1 MTSLANRQQ
10 LLSGSKKLTEKF
22 HLSIGVKSLK
32 ESKEF
37 YRDVI
42 GADITYEGDYINID
56 FYGTQITLKD
66 NPEINVDLPDL
77 HFGVNLPLDKFKK
90 LENNISMNHSK
101 WIHTPI
107 HIVDKGTE
115 MERQKMYLNC
125 PSGYLIEIKGYKKL
139 S

>member
-1 MTSLANRQQ
+1 MIFQANHLPR
-10 LLSGSKKLTEKF
+10 LSGSKKLTEKF

>member
-1 MTSLANRQQ
+1 MT
-10 LLSGSKKLTEKF
+10 GKF
-22 HLSIGVKSLK
+22 HLAIGVKSLK

-37 YRDVI
+37 YRDVV

-66 NPEINVDLPDL
+66 NSEISVDLPDF

-125 PSGYLIEIKGYKKL
+125 PSGYLIKIKGYKN
-139 S
+139 

>member
-1 MTSLANRQQ
+1 MTSVQNRRQR
-10 LLSGSKKLTEKF
+10 LSGNKNLTEKF

-37 YRDVI
+37 YRDVV

-66 NPEINVDLPDL
+66 NSEINVDLPDFY
-77 HFGVNLPLDKFKK
+77 FGVNLPLDKFKK

-125 PSGYLIEIKGYKKL
+125 PSGYLIEIKGYKN
-139 S
+139 

>member
-1 MTSLANRQQ
+1 M
-10 LLSGSKKLTEKF
+10 TEKF
-22 HLSIGVKSLK
+22 HLSIGVKSLE

-37 YRDVI
+37 YRDVV
-42 GADITYEGDYINID
+42 GADITYDGDYINID

-66 NPEINVDLPDL
+66 NSDINVDLPDF

-101 WIHTPI
+101 WVHTPV

-125 PSGYLIEIKGYKKL
+125 PSGYLIEIKGYKNLNLLKIRQWKAIDWIFG

>member
-1 MTSLANRQQ
+1 MTSVQNRRQR
-10 LLSGSKKLTEKF
+10 LSGNKNLTEKF

-37 YRDVI
+37 YRDVV

-56 FYGTQITLKD
+56 FYGTQITLKC
-66 NPEINVDLPDL
+66 NSEINVDLPDF

-125 PSGYLIEIKGYKKL
+125 PSGYLIEIKGYKN
-139 S
+139 

>member
-1 MTSLANRQQ
+1 M
-10 LLSGSKKLTEKF
+10 TEKF
-22 HLSIGVKSLK
+22 HLSIGVKSLI

-37 YRDVI
+37 YRDVV
-42 GADITYEGDYINID
+42 GADITYEGDYIDID

-66 NPEINVDLPDL
+66 NSEINVDLPDF

-107 HIVDKGTE
+107 HIVDRGTE

-125 PSGYLIEIKGYKKL
+125 PSGYLIEIKGYKN
-139 S
+139 

>member
-1 MTSLANRQQ
+1 MTSVQNRRQR
-10 LLSGSKKLTEKF
+10 LSGNKNLTEKF

-37 YRDVI
+37 YRDVV

-66 NPEINVDLPDL
+66 NSEINVDLPDF

-125 PSGYLIEIKGYKKL
+125 PSGYLIEIKGYKN
-139 S
+139 